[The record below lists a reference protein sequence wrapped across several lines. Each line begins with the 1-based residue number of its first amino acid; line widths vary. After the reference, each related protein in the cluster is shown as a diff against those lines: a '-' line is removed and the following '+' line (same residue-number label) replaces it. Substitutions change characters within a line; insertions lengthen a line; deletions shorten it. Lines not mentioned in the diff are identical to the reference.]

1 MASPGSEAG
10 RHLHLQ
16 QQQQQQSAESVSEP
30 AVREAQRWIEAV
42 TGRSFGEKDFRGGL
56 DNGILLCELLSSI
69 KPGLVKKIN
78 RLPTPIAG
86 LDNLALF
93 LRGCEELGLK
103 GSQLFDP
110 GDLQDTRSSN
120 KGSDCSRKLKNVLIT
135 IYWLGRAANSSAS
148 YNGPTLDL
156 HEFEGLLSQMRK
168 EGEDWDSPKRSIR
181 DSGYIDCW
189 ESERS
194 ESLSPPRHAR
204 DDSFDSL
211 DSIGS
216 RSRHTPSP
224 DGLLARGSS
233 DGRGSDS
240 ECDVPHRKLPD
251 MRRDDML
258 ARRTSCSEP
267 RTALPFNQ
275 YLPNKSNQTAYMPTP
290 LRRQRTDREDNRKS
304 WSNATSPIG
313 GERPFSSP
321 ARSCSEELYRTS
333 LTTSSMTT
341 SIIVTSPLSP
351 SPQGSPGPCKKFL
364 PLTVDK
370 DGGVSPT
377 ADAGRGDMWARRS
390 LTSPK
395 HGSPSPT
402 HFLPV
407 PLSAGQTG
415 RAEKAGSE
423 TVEKLQRRPSRVD
436 DDLSPTFGHRASVSE
451 SMSMIDM
458 RSEEDT
464 MLPPHSQVRHEL
476 MHGQYNRLKEEE
488 SHWQDDLAR
497 WKSRRRSVSQDLI
510 KKEEERK
517 MMEKLLNKED
527 GTQRRKSIKTYR
539 EIVEDKERRE
549 RDLHEAYLRAKTPEE
564 AAAVLER
571 YAQRFTISEAVME
584 RLKLPKMLERSVSA
598 DPTRLPTSPTT
609 PDPFTSSSGPL
620 QYLRQQSLPTPKFTA
635 TVEARVTGYG
645 IEQGDVRGASRPSRS
660 GRSAPLHAPTPYGHG
675 RAASAGARSAKRD
688 EMERVNG
695 EAEDGHGAGEEQGLS
710 AQREREREEDSS
722 PLLFYPSLSQNA
734 DSDSTEHSA
743 SEAQPSDGYTAS
755 HTPIHTPEPECVERA
770 EAQAAGQCGM
780 LPDAESQEEEET
792 QKELTPSRPTS
803 LPTLPTEVG
812 DVPQA
817 EDKSSPKKEAEPRT
831 QTLPESEQC
840 PEEQTG
846 DSTDS
851 TVINQ
856 NGTAQ
861 PAQETEAPTHTDTT
875 AKEVSKP
882 VLESPQRT
890 ECQLKPASPDRPKPE
905 PVCGPPA
912 TELDNSAQLT
922 PLSSNPKLRWDFF
935 TSSEPADKQ
944 QTNVAPAVL
953 NLVKR
958 GEHFSWDPEEERK
971 RQERWQQ
978 EQERMLQEKY
988 RREQEKLK
996 QEWEKA
1002 QKEVEEEE
1010 RKYHEEERKILEETV
1025 APLTPHSPMPPS
1037 TCWQETTPVPSNPAS
1052 QHSIVRSLADW
1063 ERRQEELEKQA
1074 KGTIENKR
1082 QRENERTEATETKEE
1097 LSQTTGSPQRSSC
1110 DQLVNQP
1117 NGQREGTGVP
1127 NQEPEQLQSSQS
1139 VSWSSKSHQQQQ
1151 SSESWQKSGSL
1162 DCTRNAQPAPGG
1174 RRRSDSIEHV
1184 GAKPSHSS
1192 PSYTDTQQHPPSPN
1206 RSVSGKKLC
1215 SSCGHP
1221 LGKGAA
1227 MIIETLSL
1235 YFHIQCFKCGICK
1248 GQLGDTTTG
1257 TDVRIRNGL
1266 LNCHQCYIRS
1276 RSAGQPTTL

>member
-1 MASPGSEAG
+1 MASPGAEAG

-16 QQQQQQSAESVSEP
+16 QLQQQQCAESASEP
-30 AVREAQRWIEAV
+30 AVRESQRWIEAV
-42 TGRSFGEKDFRGGL
+42 TGRNFGEKDFRGGL

-78 RLPTPIAG
+78 RLPTPVAG

-110 GDLQDTRSSN
+110 GDLQDTRTNN
-120 KGSDCSRKLKNVLIT
+120 KSSDCNRKLKNVLIT
-135 IYWLGRAANSSAS
+135 IYWLGRAANSSAT

-156 HEFEGLLSQMRK
+156 REFEGLLSQMRK

-240 ECDVPHRKLPD
+240 ECDIPHRKLPD

-275 YLPNKSNQTAYMPTP
+275 YLPNKSNQTTYMPTP
-290 LRRQRTDREDNRKS
+290 LRRQRTEREDNRKS

-313 GERPFSSP
+313 GERPF
-321 ARSCSEELYRTS
+321 R
-333 LTTSSMTT
+333 
-341 SIIVTSPLSP
+341 
-351 SPQGSPGPCKKFL
+351 
-364 PLTVDK
+364 
-370 DGGVSPT
+370 
-377 ADAGRGDMWARRS
+377 
-390 LTSPK
+390 
-395 HGSPSPT
+395 
-402 HFLPV
+402 
-407 PLSAGQTG
+407 
-415 RAEKAGSE
+415 
-423 TVEKLQRRPSRVD
+423 
-436 DDLSPTFGHRASVSE
+436 FGHRASVSE

-458 RSEEDT
+458 RNEEDT

-476 MHGQYNRLKEEE
+476 MHGQYTRMKEEE

-527 GTQRRKSIKTYR
+527 YTQRRKSIKTYR
-539 EIVEDKERRE
+539 EIVQDKERRE
-549 RDLHEAYLRAKTPEE
+549 HELHDAYLRARTPEE

-571 YAQRFTISEAVME
+571 YAQRFTISEAVLE
-584 RLKLPKMLERSVSA
+584 RLKLPKLLERSVSA

-609 PDPFTSSSGPL
+609 PDPFTSPSGPL

-645 IEQGDVRGASRPSRS
+645 AEQGEVRGSSRPSHS
-660 GRSAPLHAPTPYGHG
+660 GRSGPFHAPTPYGQG
-675 RAASAGARSAKRD
+675 KAVSTGSRSAKRD

-695 EAEDGHGAGEEQGLS
+695 EAEDGHSAREEEREQDV
-710 AQREREREEDSS
+710 QREREREEDSS
-722 PLLFYPSLSQNA
+722 PLVFYPSLSQNTG
-734 DSDSTEHSA
+734 DSDSTEHSV
-743 SEAQPSDGYTAS
+743 SETPLSDRYTTS
-755 HTPIHTPEPECVERA
+755 HTLIHTPETECVERA
-770 EAQAAGQCGM
+770 DPQAAGQCEM
-780 LPDAESQEEEET
+780 LPEAQSQEEEERE
-792 QKELTPSRPTS
+792 KEQTPSRPTS
-803 LPTLPTEVG
+803 LPTLPAEVEE
-812 DVPQA
+812 VPQTRD
-817 EDKSSPKKEAEPRT
+817 ESSPQKEEEPGT
-831 QTLPESEQC
+831 EALQESEQC

-846 DSTDS
+846 ENTELA
-851 TVINQ
+851 VISQ
-856 NGTAQ
+856 NGTIQ
-861 PAQETEAPTHTDTT
+861 TPEKTQTPTPIDTA
-875 AKEVSKP
+875 AKEVRP
-882 VLESPQRT
+882 VLESPQRPAYKP
-890 ECQLKPASPDRPKPE
+890 KPASPDQPKHKT
-905 PVCGPPA
+905 VCEPPA

-935 TSSEPADKQ
+935 TSSEPAEKQ
-944 QTNVAPAVL
+944 HGNVAPAVL

-1010 RKYHEEERKILEETV
+1010 RRYHEEERKILEETV
-1025 APLTPHSPMPPS
+1025 APLTPHSPIPPS
-1037 TCWQETTPVPSNPAS
+1037 PCWQETTPLCGSPA

-1063 ERRQEELEKQA
+1063 ERRQEELEKQTT
-1074 KGTIENKR
+1074 GTTEKR
-1082 QRENERTEATETKEE
+1082 QREKERSEATGTKQE
-1097 LSQTTGSPQRSSC
+1097 LSWSTGSPQQQSS
-1110 DQLVNQP
+1110 DQQVGQP
-1117 NGQREGTGVP
+1117 NGQREGTGVHS
-1127 NQEPEQLQSSQS
+1127 QESEQQPPSQS
-1139 VSWSSKSHQQQQ
+1139 LSWSDKTENQQQ
-1151 SSESWQKSGSL
+1151 SSDSWQKSGSL
-1162 DCTRNAQPAPGG
+1162 DCNRNIQPATAG
-1174 RRRSDSIEHV
+1174 RRRSDSIEHA
-1184 GAKPSHSS
+1184 GAKSSHSS
-1192 PSYTDTQQHPPSPN
+1192 SSYTDTQQPPSSPN

>member
-1 MASPGSEAG
+1 
-10 RHLHLQ
+10 
-16 QQQQQQSAESVSEP
+16 
-30 AVREAQRWIEAV
+30 
-42 TGRSFGEKDFRGGL
+42 
-56 DNGILLCELLSSI
+56 
-69 KPGLVKKIN
+69 
-78 RLPTPIAG
+78 
-86 LDNLALF
+86 
-93 LRGCEELGLK
+93 
-103 GSQLFDP
+103 
-110 GDLQDTRSSN
+110 
-120 KGSDCSRKLKNVLIT
+120 
-135 IYWLGRAANSSAS
+135 
-148 YNGPTLDL
+148 
-156 HEFEGLLSQMRK
+156 MRK

-240 ECDVPHRKLPD
+240 ECDIPHRKLPD

-275 YLPNKSNQTAYMPTP
+275 YLPNKSNQTTYMPTP
-290 LRRQRTDREDNRKS
+290 LRRQRTEREDNRKS

-313 GERPFSSP
+313 GERPFRSP
-321 ARSCSEELYRTS
+321 TRSCSEELYRTS
-333 LTTSSMTT
+333 LVTSSMTT

-351 SPQGSPGPCKKFL
+351 SPQSSPGPCKKFL
-364 PLTVDK
+364 PLTMNKV
-370 DGGVSPT
+370 GRASPT
-377 ADAGRGDMWARRS
+377 ADGVQDDMRTRRS
-390 LTSPK
+390 QISPK
-395 HGSPSPT
+395 HGNPSPS
-402 HFLPV
+402 HFLSV
-407 PLSAGQTG
+407 PLFVGQAGQE
-415 RAEKAGSE
+415 EKAWSE
-423 TVEKLQRRPSRVD
+423 SEKLQRRPSSVD
-436 DDLSPTFGHRASVSE
+436 NDLSPTFGHRASVSE

-458 RSEEDT
+458 RNEEDT

-476 MHGQYNRLKEEE
+476 MHGQYTRMKEEE

-527 GTQRRKSIKTYR
+527 YTQRRKSIKTYR
-539 EIVEDKERRE
+539 EIVQDKERRE
-549 RDLHEAYLRAKTPEE
+549 HELHDAYLRARTPEE

-571 YAQRFTISEAVME
+571 YAQRFTISEAVLE
-584 RLKLPKMLERSVSA
+584 RLKLPKLLERSVSA

-609 PDPFTSSSGPL
+609 PDPFTSPSGPL

-635 TVEARVTGYG
+635 TVEARVRGYG
-645 IEQGDVRGASRPSRS
+645 AEQGEVRGSSRPSHS
-660 GRSAPLHAPTPYGHG
+660 GRSGPFHAPTPYGQG
-675 RAASAGARSAKRD
+675 KAVSTGSRSAKRD

-695 EAEDGHGAGEEQGLS
+695 EAEDGHSAREEEREQDV
-710 AQREREREEDSS
+710 QREREREEDSS
-722 PLLFYPSLSQNA
+722 PLVFYPSLSQNTG
-734 DSDSTEHSA
+734 DSDSTEHSV
-743 SEAQPSDGYTAS
+743 SETPLSDRYTTS
-755 HTPIHTPEPECVERA
+755 HTLIHTPETECVERA
-770 EAQAAGQCGM
+770 DPQAAGQCEM
-780 LPDAESQEEEET
+780 LPEAQSQEEEERE
-792 QKELTPSRPTS
+792 KEQTPSRPTS
-803 LPTLPTEVG
+803 LPTLPAEVEE
-812 DVPQA
+812 VPQTRD
-817 EDKSSPKKEAEPRT
+817 ESSPQKEEEPGT
-831 QTLPESEQC
+831 EALQESEQC

-846 DSTDS
+846 ENTESA
-851 TVINQ
+851 VISQ
-856 NGTAQ
+856 NGTIQ
-861 PAQETEAPTHTDTT
+861 TPEKTQTPTPIDTA
-875 AKEVSKP
+875 AKEVRP
-882 VLESPQRT
+882 VLESPQRPAYKP
-890 ECQLKPASPDRPKPE
+890 KPASPDQPKHKT
-905 PVCGPPA
+905 VCEPPA

-935 TSSEPADKQ
+935 TSSEPAEKKHG
-944 QTNVAPAVL
+944 N
-953 NLVKR
+953 
-958 GEHFSWDPEEERK
+958 
-971 RQERWQQ
+971 
-978 EQERMLQEKY
+978 EKY

-1010 RKYHEEERKILEETV
+1010 RRYHEEERKILEETV
-1025 APLTPHSPMPPS
+1025 APLTPHSPIPPS
-1037 TCWQETTPVPSNPAS
+1037 PCWQETTPLCGS
-1052 QHSIVRSLADW
+1052 RSLADW
-1063 ERRQEELEKQA
+1063 ERRQEELEKQTT
-1074 KGTIENKR
+1074 GTTEKR
-1082 QRENERTEATETKEE
+1082 QREKERSEATGTKQE
-1097 LSQTTGSPQRSSC
+1097 LSWSTGSPQQQSS
-1110 DQLVNQP
+1110 DQQVSQP
-1117 NGQREGTGVP
+1117 NGQREGTGVHS
-1127 NQEPEQLQSSQS
+1127 QESEQQPPSQS
-1139 VSWSSKSHQQQQ
+1139 LSWSDKTENQQQ
-1151 SSESWQKSGSL
+1151 SSDSWQKSGSL
-1162 DCTRNAQPAPGG
+1162 DCNRNIQPATAG
-1174 RRRSDSIEHV
+1174 RRRSDSIEHA
-1184 GAKPSHSS
+1184 GAKSSHSS
-1192 PSYTDTQQHPPSPN
+1192 SSYTDTQQPPSSPN

>member
-16 QQQQQQSAESVSEP
+16 HQPAESVSEP
-30 AVREAQRWIEAV
+30 AVREAQKWIEAV

-78 RLPTPIAG
+78 RLPTPVAG

-110 GDLQDTRSSN
+110 GDLQDTRTN

-135 IYWLGRAANSSAS
+135 IYWLGRSANSSAT

-156 HEFEGLLSQMRK
+156 REFEGLLSQMRK
-168 EGEDWDSPKRSIR
+168 EAEDWDSPKRSIR

-194 ESLSPPRHAR
+194 ESLSPPRHTR

-224 DGLLARGSS
+224 DGLIARGSS

-267 RTALPFNQ
+267 RTAVPFNQ
-275 YLPNKSNQTAYMPTP
+275 YLPNKSNQTSYMPTQ
-290 LRRQRTDREDNRKS
+290 LRRQRTEREDSRKS
-304 WSNATSPIG
+304 WSNATSPVG
-313 GERPFSSP
+313 GERPF
-321 ARSCSEELYRTS
+321 R
-333 LTTSSMTT
+333 
-341 SIIVTSPLSP
+341 
-351 SPQGSPGPCKKFL
+351 
-364 PLTVDK
+364 
-370 DGGVSPT
+370 
-377 ADAGRGDMWARRS
+377 
-390 LTSPK
+390 
-395 HGSPSPT
+395 
-402 HFLPV
+402 
-407 PLSAGQTG
+407 
-415 RAEKAGSE
+415 
-423 TVEKLQRRPSRVD
+423 
-436 DDLSPTFGHRASVSE
+436 

-458 RSEEDT
+458 RSEEDSV
-464 MLPPHSQVRHEL
+464 LPAHSQVRHEL
-476 MHGQYNRLKEEE
+476 MHGQYTRMKEEE
-488 SHWQDDLAR
+488 NHWQDDLAR

-517 MMEKLLNKED
+517 MMEQLLNKGE
-527 GTQRRKSIKTYR
+527 GSQRRKSIKTYR

-549 RDLHEAYLRAKTPEE
+549 RELHEAYLKAKTPEE

-571 YAQRFTISEAVME
+571 YAQRFTISEAILE
-584 RLKLPKMLERSVSA
+584 RLKLPKLLERSVSA
-598 DPTRLPTSPTT
+598 DPTRLSTSPTT
-609 PDPFTSSSGPL
+609 PDPFTSSSSPL
-620 QYLRQQSLPTPKFTA
+620 QYLRQQSLPVPKFTA
-635 TVEARVTGYG
+635 TVEARVIGYG
-645 IEQGDVRGASRPSRS
+645 AGQGDTSRSSRASRLE
-660 GRSAPLHAPTPYGHG
+660 RSAPLLAPKPFGRG
-675 RAASAGARSAKRD
+675 RAASAEERSSKWD

-695 EAEDGHGAGEEQGLS
+695 ETDDDRSAREEQE
-710 AQREREREEDSS
+710 REAEREEDSS
-722 PLLFYPSLSQNA
+722 PMLFYPSPSQNT
-734 DSDSTEHSA
+734 DSDSTEQPT
-743 SEAQPSDGYTAS
+743 SESQPSDKHTAS
-755 HTPIHTPEPECVERA
+755 NAPTYTSEPECVERA
-770 EAQAAGQCGM
+770 DLEATRQCGM
-780 LPDAESQEEEET
+780 VPEAQSQEKEEA
-792 QKELTPSRPTS
+792 QKEQTPSRPTS
-803 LPTLPTEVG
+803 LPTQLPVEEEEL
-812 DVPQA
+812 PQA
-817 EDKSSPKKEAEPRT
+817 RAVSPPVKEEEPSTRA
-831 QTLPESEQC
+831 LPESERS
-840 PEEQTG
+840 PEKLTVESM
-846 DSTDS
+846 DC
-851 TVINQ
+851 TVISQ
-856 NGTAQ
+856 NGAVQT
-861 PAQETEAPTHTDTT
+861 AQETQAPSHSDTA
-875 AKEVSKP
+875 AKEVIKP
-882 VLESPQRT
+882 LLESPLRT
-890 ECQLKPASPDRPKPE
+890 AKQPEPASEDQSKPRPACE
-905 PVCGPPA
+905 PPA
-912 TELDNSAQLT
+912 TELNSAQLT

-935 TSSEPADKQ
+935 TSSESAEKEHG
-944 QTNVAPAVL
+944 NVAPTVL

-996 QEWEKA
+996 QEWERA

-1010 RKYHEEERKILEETV
+1010 RRYHEEERKILEETV

-1037 TCWQETTPVPSNPAS
+1037 PCWQETTHLPSNPT

-1063 ERRQEELEKQA
+1063 ERKQEEMEKQT
-1074 KGTIENKR
+1074 GTLENKR
-1082 QRENERTEATETKEE
+1082 QRENERNKPAGTKEE
-1097 LSQTTGSPQRSSC
+1097 LSQATGSPRQPSGDR
-1110 DQLVNQP
+1110 LVGQP
-1117 NGQREGTGVP
+1117 NGQREGMEGQTQSP
-1127 NQEPEQLQSSQS
+1127 NQDQDSQS
-1139 VSWSSKSHQQQQ
+1139 VSWSSKAHQQ
-1151 SSESWQKSGSL
+1151 SSESWKKSASL
-1162 DCTRNAQPAPGG
+1162 DCSRNPQPASGG
-1174 RRRSDSIEHV
+1174 RRRSDSIEYV
-1184 GAKPSHSS
+1184 GVKSSQSSSSH
-1192 PSYTDTQQHPPSPN
+1192 TDTQQPPPSPN

>member
-313 GERPFSSP
+313 GERPF
-321 ARSCSEELYRTS
+321 R
-333 LTTSSMTT
+333 
-341 SIIVTSPLSP
+341 
-351 SPQGSPGPCKKFL
+351 
-364 PLTVDK
+364 
-370 DGGVSPT
+370 
-377 ADAGRGDMWARRS
+377 
-390 LTSPK
+390 
-395 HGSPSPT
+395 
-402 HFLPV
+402 
-407 PLSAGQTG
+407 
-415 RAEKAGSE
+415 
-423 TVEKLQRRPSRVD
+423 
-436 DDLSPTFGHRASVSE
+436 